1 MSLNK
6 IYALTTCT
14 TGPPAPNVNGANLD
28 VIRSTLLLAAKGVHE
43 QGKNIYLAQVIL
55 GVLRAK
61 MGPDEK
67 QLVGRVIY
75 DRMDGSGV
83 NSGGVGAND
92 GADGSDKGVTAA
104 GTQLKEVR
112 SRLLPSAVSFSG
124 DPEVH
129 RLGNLVNQQMRLDEG
144 GDDKEADEE

>member
-1 MSLNK
+1 
-6 IYALTTCT
+6 
-14 TGPPAPNVNGANLD
+14 LD

-67 QLVGRVIY
+67 QLVGRVIC

-92 GADGSDKGVTAA
+92 GADGSDKGVRAA
-104 GTQLKEVR
+104 DTQLKEVR

-129 RLGNLVNQQMRLDEG
+129 RLGNLVNQQMRLDDG
-144 GDDKEADEE
+144 GDDKDADEE